1 MALTTL
7 PNVSNE
13 VESHKYRFTN
23 GIKLVKTQADVLVTA
38 LHFRLLEAE
47 LDAAVVCPPEIGGTA
62 GTSELVAVADA
73 VVDILRSD
81 RAKVIAACSG

>member
-1 MALTTL
+1 M
-7 PNVSNE
+7 
-13 VESHKYRFTN
+13 
-23 GIKLVKTQADVLVTA
+23 TA